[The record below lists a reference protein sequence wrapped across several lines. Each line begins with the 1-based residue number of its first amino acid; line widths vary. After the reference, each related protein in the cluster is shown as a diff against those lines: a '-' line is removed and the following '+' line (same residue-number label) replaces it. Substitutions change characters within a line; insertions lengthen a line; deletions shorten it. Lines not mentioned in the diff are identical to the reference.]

1 MDTRQLLK
9 TPQYRRWSKGAI
21 ECYKRNC
28 ICFNCPTYDLIGKQC
43 KMKYAVL
50 QLVKTCGLPDEVNTK
65 QIEIKESEE
74 KQMFDN
80 DLKIEYPNY
89 LEKLITA
96 VKKGFDKYG
105 DIEKETGL
113 NGKTASV
120 YFDGFYKL
128 LEQKNLIKQ
137 SDKSKRQAVCDFI
150 QSRLLD
156 TEYRETK
163 PNDNAANKET
173 IEEPKKEKSNNELEI
188 LKSENKKLKQKISEL
203 ENQPKSNI
211 DFSEIKEKIK
221 SEIKRLNNLLEI
233 IEKYNGDVLTLI
245 SEIAAAKV

>member
-9 TPQYRRWSKGAI
+9 TPQYRRWSEGAI

-28 ICFNCPTYDLIGKQC
+28 VCFNCPTHDLIGDQC

-50 QLVKTCGLPDEVNTK
+50 QLVKNYGLPDEIKAK

-74 KQMFDN
+74 KQMIDN

-89 LEKLITA
+89 LEKLIAA

-113 NGKTASV
+113 NSKTASV

-128 LEQKNLIKQ
+128 LEQKKLIKQ
-137 SDKSKRQAVCDFI
+137 TDKSKRQAVCDFV
-150 QSRLLD
+150 QSRLL
-156 TEYRETK
+156 EIGHREIKT
-163 PNDNAANKET
+163 NDNAANKEI
-173 IEEPKKEKSNNELEI
+173 IEKSNNEKSNNELEI
-188 LKSENKKLKQKISEL
+188 LKSENEKLKQKISEL

-233 IEKYNGDVLTLI
+233 IEMYNGDVLTLI